1 MLRWPK
7 ISIVTPSM
15 NQGAFLEA
23 TILSV
28 LGQGYP
34 NLEYF
39 IIDGGSIDNSIDVIK
54 KYQDKLTF
62 WCSEKDN
69 GQSQAINKGFLK
81 ATGEI
86 LAWINSDD
94 ILMPQSLFLMAH
106 YYSSSEGKDT
116 LFFGNCIHFEESPSG
131 VFSYGSDVVAN
142 AEKYDLNICDYIIQ
156 PSSFWSKKIWE
167 QAGPLNENLHYAFD
181 WEWYLR
187 AKGKKINFKPLTNV
201 IALYRI
207 HDSQKTGTGGF
218 KRRSE
223 IEKIYNRFSKPEIAI
238 LYKSMISDLDPSM
251 KRSIL
256 DRIKRRLIIIFSSRK
271 DPISFLRKINKKYN
285 HYSDVL
291 LEGIYN
297 MK

>member
-15 NQGAFLEA
+15 NQGIFLES

-39 IIDGGSIDNSIDVIK
+39 IIDGGSTDNSIDVIK

-69 GQSQAINKGFLK
+69 GQSQAINKGFSM

-106 YYSSSEGKDT
+106 FYSSSEGRDT
-116 LFFGNCIHFEESPSG
+116 LFFGNCIHFEECPSG
-131 VFSYGSDVVAN
+131 VISYGSDVAAN

-156 PSSFWSKKIWE
+156 PSSFWSKTIWE
-167 QAGPLNENLHYAFD
+167 QVGPLNESLHYAFD
-181 WEWYLR
+181 WEWFLK
-187 AKGKKINFKPLTNV
+187 AKEKKINFKPLSTV
-201 IALYRI
+201 LSLYRI
-207 HDSQKTGTGGF
+207 HDSHKTATGGV
-218 KRRSE
+218 KRMSE

-238 LYKSMISDLDPSM
+238 LYKSIISDLDTNL
-251 KRSIL
+251 KRRIME
-256 DRIKRRLIIIFSSRK
+256 RIKRRFIIKFASQK
-271 DPISFLRKINKKYN
+271 DPISFLKKINKKYN
-285 HYSDVL
+285 HYSDTL

-297 MK
+297 MR

>member
-1 MLRWPK
+1 MLRWPR

-106 YYSSSEGKDT
+106 YYSSSEGEDA

-131 VFSYGSDVVAN
+131 VFSYGSDVAAN
-142 AEKYDLNICDYIIQ
+142 AEKYDLNI
-156 PSSFWSKKIWE
+156 
-167 QAGPLNENLHYAFD
+167 NNL
-181 WEWYLR
+181 
-187 AKGKKINFKPLTNV
+187 
-201 IALYRI
+201 
-207 HDSQKTGTGGF
+207 
-218 KRRSE
+218 
-223 IEKIYNRFSKPEIAI
+223 
-238 LYKSMISDLDPSM
+238 
-251 KRSIL
+251 SIF
-256 DRIKRRLIIIFSSRK
+256 I
-271 DPISFLRKINKKYN
+271 
-285 HYSDVL
+285 
-291 LEGIYN
+291 
-297 MK
+297 